1 MIECAELKHLVA
13 AALSGWVLLCAAT
26 AGAQTADGASEGR
39 VPVGDPTG
47 GAYTPPTTLFVPAA
61 ALPSLNVRMTVGA
74 YVQPSGSFDAVRPM
88 VNAELGLGRGF
99 TLGVG
104 TTWFGGD
111 SPNTVDG
118 LTPYAQVRYQLF
130 GRRDGMGWQGG
141 VALTGKRVGWHN
153 GDVEAEA
160 SFSLHYRAPRWE
172 AGAQGTFGQSLVD
185 GAEHDLEARA
195 FAAWRPTPALA
206 LGVAAQLRVD
216 VGNESPELEAMLR
229 ARGLA
234 EADLIGGATASYT
247 FERWQLGML
256 LGVSTVGLYESA
268 GFIGQGFGS
277 VRF

>member
-1 MIECAELKHLVA
+1 M
-13 AALSGWVLLCAAT
+13 
-26 AGAQTADGASEGR
+26 
-39 VPVGDPTG
+39 
-47 GAYTPPTTLFVPAA
+47 
-61 ALPSLNVRMTVGA
+61 RMTVGA
-74 YVQPSGSFDAVRPM
+74 YVQPAGSFDAVRPL

-111 SPNTVDG
+111 APNTADG

-130 GRRDGMGWQGG
+130 GRRDGTGWQGG
-141 VALTGKRVGWHN
+141 VALAGKRVGWHN

-172 AGAQGTFGQSLVD
+172 VGAQGTFGQSLVD

-216 VGNESPELEAMLR
+216 VGNESPARGDAARAGPRRGRRDRRRDGELHLR
-229 ARGLA
+229 AMAGGHAGRREHRRALRERGLHRA
-234 EADLIGGATASYT
+234 GLRERAVLSRRGLRIGRATRQR
-247 FERWQLGML
+247 RWR
-256 LGVSTVGLYESA
+256 
-268 GFIGQGFGS
+268 GS
-277 VRF
+277 GTGDRTPITRR